1 MAICTARSDTESRLL
16 VASSRKRIGAF
27 LRSAAAMQNGYDTVV
42 GRRRDARGVSVGQVA
57 ELPPAM
63 ANGATASHGA
73 TATAT
78 LKGPA

>member
-1 MAICTARSDTESRLL
+1 VIAHRLSTL
-16 VASSRKRIGAF
+16 RDADRIMVIDEG
-27 LRSAAAMQNGYDTVV
+27 RVV
-42 GRRRDARGVSVGQVA
+42 GLDTHDELIESCSTYQRLWHYQSSVGQVA